1 MTSFDFESRT
11 RIIFAPGSLSRL
23 GELVRELGGSRVM
36 VTSDP
41 GIVATGHTGRGVEI
55 LRQAGLEAEIFDRI
69 QENPTSADIE
79 AGAEMAREFS
89 PDLLIG
95 LGGGSS
101 MDCAKG
107 INFVYSCGGRIQDY
121 LGIGKATG
129 PMLPMIA
136 VPTTAG
142 TGSESQS
149 FALISDVETHIKM
162 ACGDKRAACRIAL
175 LDPELTLTQPPRVTA
190 LTGIDAVAHALET
203 YVTKSRNPISLT
215 FSRTAWSYLSANFAR
230 VLDNPHDL
238 DARGGM
244 QIGACLAGLAIET
257 SMLGATHALA
267 NPLTAHYG
275 IVHGQAISMMLP
287 HVVRFNAQQC
297 GEWYRELL
305 AAAASTNGRSRSSS
319 DPAALAELVAEFS
332 AKAGLP
338 ASLREC
344 GVEQSQLELMASEAA
359 RQWTGGFNPRPV
371 GRNELLE
378 LYQAAY

>member
-149 FALISDVETHIKM
+149 FALISDAETHIKM

-305 AAAASTNGRSRSSS
+305 AAAASTNGRSPSSS

>member
-11 RIIFAPGSLSRL
+11 RIIFAPGSLARL

-149 FALISDVETHIKM
+149 FALISDAETHIKM

-305 AAAASTNGRSRSSS
+305 AAAASTNGRSRSST
-319 DPAALAELVAEFS
+319 DPAALAELVAELS

-344 GVEQSQLELMASEAA
+344 GVEQSQLEVMASEAA